1 MDLLINF
8 TVQERL
14 QAESWSVLVL
24 KAISTEHFRKK
35 KGAFPEVYTI
45 LVNFEV
51 LELLLDL

>member
-24 KAISTEHFRKK
+24 KAINTEHFRKK
-35 KGAFPEVYTI
+35 K
-45 LVNFEV
+45 
-51 LELLLDL
+51 ELSQKFTQF

>member
-35 KGAFPEVYTI
+35 GAFPEVYTI